1 MIRLISWNV
10 NRRTTRLA
18 EQVKKLEERQ
28 PDIVALQEVT
38 VNTVNRLREEL
49 TRIGLP
55 YIDDT
60 TRLLL
65 RPHWSYYCVLTA
77 SRWPLRVLDSL
88 NIIARQRVL
97 SVQIHMNGD
106 LLELHNA
113 YLPLGGK
120 VQDGK
125 SLKIETLEAI
135 YHSLA
140 RSSSHPR
147 ILCGDF
153 NTPQREL
160 PDGKVM
166 TFGQYHNKQGQILTS
181 RTIGGFSGLQK
192 DQAER
197 NILTGL
203 AQYDLADVYR
213 QLHGYNNVEEYSW
226 YHLNRGRRTGFRL
239 DHIFA
244 SASLNPVECR
254 YLHDFREAG
263 LSDHSPIEAVF
274 VPNKEKIGSKE

>member
-55 YIDDT
+55 YIGDT
-60 TRLLL
+60 TRLLPQ
-65 RPHWSYYCVLTA
+65 PHWSYYCVMIA
-77 SRWPLRVLDSL
+77 SRWPLTVLDSL
-88 NIIARQRVL
+88 SITARQRVL
-97 SVQIHMNGD
+97 SVQIQMNED

-113 YLPLGGK
+113 YIPLGEK
-120 VQDGK
+120 IQDGK
-125 SLKIETLEAI
+125 LLKIETLEAL

-140 RSSSHPR
+140 RSSAHPR

-166 TFGQYHNKQGQILTS
+166 TFGQYHNKQGQIATS
-181 RTIGGFSGLQK
+181 RTISRFSGFQW

-213 QLHGYNNVEEYSW
+213 QLHGYNNVDEHSW
-226 YHLNRGRRTGFRL
+226 YHVYKGHRKGFRL

-254 YLHDFREAG
+254 YLHDLREAG
-263 LSDHSPIEAVF
+263 LSDHSPIEAIF
-274 VPNKEKIGSKE
+274 APNKE